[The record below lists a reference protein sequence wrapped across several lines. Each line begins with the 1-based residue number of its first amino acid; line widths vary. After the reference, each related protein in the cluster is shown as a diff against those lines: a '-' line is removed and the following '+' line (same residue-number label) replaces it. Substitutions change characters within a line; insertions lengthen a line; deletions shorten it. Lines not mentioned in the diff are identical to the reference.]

1 MPTGTFFAAFAV
13 VLLTAMLLLTLFTLV
28 RPARMHL
35 AFSLVV
41 ALVALGAMG
50 SFEFVRESI
59 RKPFVISNYLYA
71 NSLYVTQIPGD
82 GGFSIDEVNEAGVL
96 KSAKWIN
103 DREITPANQ
112 IAIGAEIFRVECQ
125 SCHTT
130 HSYRG
135 LKHYIA
141 LRRWDQNKIQ
151 AMIGDLQLMHNG
163 VMPPFAGT
171 DAERAALAAFL
182 SSIQPVSADRPAVTD
197 GKIVFQQNCGMC
209 HEGVTRDV
217 LINGLPHDPNAEN
230 EALKNLP
237 GLFPLMPD
245 LKLTD
250 QERSALV
257 QWVNSQRSAE
267 TTGTAKQ
274 GGN

>member
-1 MPTGTFFAAFAV
+1 
-13 VLLTAMLLLTLFTLV
+13 MLLLTLFTLV
-28 RPARMHL
+28 RPAHMHL
-35 AFSLVV
+35 TFSLVV

-50 SFEFVRESI
+50 SFEFVREAI

-82 GGFSIDEVNEAGVL
+82 GGFSIDEVNVAGIL
-96 KSAKWIN
+96 KSAKWIDN
-103 DREITPANQ
+103 RELMPGNQ
-112 IAIGAEIFRVECQ
+112 IPIGAEIFRIECQ
-125 SCHTT
+125 SCHTVDA
-130 HSYRG
+130 YRG

-141 LRRWDQNKIQ
+141 LRQWDRDKIQ

-182 SSIQPVSADRPAVTD
+182 TSVQPISPDRPAVTD

-209 HEGVTRDV
+209 HEGVTREV
-217 LINGLPHDPNAEN
+217 LMNGLPHDPNAER

-250 QERSALV
+250 QERTALV